1 MSDKYYND
9 AIIGNKNITAS
20 YTKKGELLRLYYP
33 TVDYKQ
39 FIDFFHVG
47 VKVNDSSLIY
57 LHDDVN
63 NVYNQYYTEQT
74 NILNT
79 QIENTY
85 FKLKM
90 TQIDFVPISKDVLVK
105 KYIFKNNNYMDLELK
120 FLIHSKMIS
129 NSDNSFGSKILDN
142 GMLQYNHNYNI
153 CTFSKNKIWRYQL
166 NDVANN
172 IKTGMLEDKDYIG
185 MSADS
190 AVGYD
195 LGILKPGEEK
205 SIEIMIYPNINQED
219 EISHIED
226 VERQVEEY
234 GKLEFSREMSNA
246 KRYWIKYVQE
256 HDTIK
261 IKEKNEKLAEKIRKI
276 YIRSILLF
284 PLLTNNST
292 GGMAAAIEVDEE
304 KTKSGGYSY
313 CWTRDAVFTTKALDI
328 LKMKKETEKF
338 YKVFC
343 KNTQNADG
351 MWEQRFYTNGNLA
364 PCWGYQVDETAS
376 VVFGVYEH
384 YRLTKDV
391 KFLKDTF
398 KMCEDATKF
407 LNKYIE
413 NLIGLRDEED
423 IVKMEIEDQYK
434 TNNHIYNKPSYD
446 LWEMNEG
453 VHLYSLASIFGAYTA
468 MIDINDTMEILYKD
482 NRVKIEDLRKSTER
496 LEKYRRE
503 IKKYMLNTMCDQD
516 TKSLR
521 RNERDYLM
529 DVSMIGSVVPFGMFT
544 PREKKIL
551 NTVEK
556 MNMTLRTYTGGYLRF
571 EKDNYMGGKNPWTIA
586 TLWMGLYYQKL
597 GDKEKVKE
605 CIEFIANSASE
616 NGFLAEQVDNHK
628 MQPKWV
634 LGLGWAHAMFI
645 MLLSFGDRH

>member
-9 AIIGNKNITAS
+9 ARIGNKNITAS
-20 YTKKGELLRLYYP
+20 FTKKGELLRLYYP

-39 FIDFFHVG
+39 YIDFFHVG

-63 NVYNQYYTEQT
+63 NTYKQHYVDST
-74 NILNT
+74 NILST

-85 FKLKM
+85 FKLNM

-105 KYIFKNNNYMDLELK
+105 KYIFKNNNSMNLELK
-120 FLIHSKMIS
+120 FLVHGKMIS
-129 NSDNSFGSKILDN
+129 NSDNSFGSKILDT

-153 CTFSKNKIWRYQL
+153 CTFSKNKIWKYQL
-166 NDVANN
+166 NDVNQN
-172 IKTGMLEDKDYIG
+172 IKTGILEDKDYIG
-185 MSADS
+185 MSSDS
-190 AVGYD
+190 AISYD
-195 LGILKPGEEK
+195 LGMLKPGETR
-205 SIEIMIYPNINQED
+205 SIEIMVYPSINQED
-219 EISHIED
+219 DIKHIED
-226 VERQVEEY
+226 IEKSVEELR
-234 GKLEFSREMSNA
+234 KIDFSHEYSNT

-256 HDTIK
+256 HDTIR
-261 IKEKNEKLAEKIRKI
+261 IKEKNEKIASKIRKV
-276 YIRSILLF
+276 YLRSILLF
-284 PLLTNNST
+284 PLLTNNAT
-292 GGMAAAIEVDEE
+292 GGIAAAIEVDEE
-304 KTKSGGYSY
+304 KVKSGGYSY

-384 YRLTKDV
+384 YKITKNL

-398 KMCEDATKF
+398 KMCEDAIKF
-407 LNKYIE
+407 LNNYIE
-413 NLIGLRDEED
+413 NLLEIRDESD
-423 IVKMEIEDQYK
+423 KVKVEIENQY
-434 TNNHIYNKPSYD
+434 TTYTHRHNKASYD

-453 VHLYSLASIFGAYTA
+453 VHLYSLASSFGAYTA
-468 MIDINDTMEILYKD
+468 MLDINEKKEVFYKE
-482 NRVKIEDLRKSTER
+482 NRIRIEDLRKNTEK
-496 LEKYRRE
+496 LEMYRRE
-503 IKKYMLNTMCDQD
+503 IKKYLLNAMCDQD

-521 RNERDYLM
+521 RNTIDSLM
-529 DVSMIGSVVPFGMFT
+529 DVSIIGSVVPFAMFT
-544 PREKKIL
+544 PKEKKIL

-571 EKDNYMGGKNPWTIA
+571 ENDNYMGGKNPWTIA
-586 TLWMGLYYQKL
+586 TLWMGLYYKQL

-605 CIEFIANSASE
+605 CLEFIINSASE
-616 NGFLAEQVDNHK
+616 NGLLAEQVVNHK
-628 MQPKWV
+628 MQPEWV
-634 LGLGWAHAMFI
+634 IGLGWAHAMFI
-645 MLLSFGDRH
+645 ILLSD

>member
-1 MSDKYYND
+1 MSEKYYND
-9 AIIGNKNITAS
+9 AIIGNKNIVAS
-20 YTKKGELLRLYYP
+20 YTNRGELLRLYYP

-63 NVYNQYYTEQT
+63 NVYKQHYTENT

-79 QIENTY
+79 EIENTY
-85 FKLKM
+85 FKLQV
-90 TQIDFVPISKDVLVK
+90 TQVDFVPINKNVLMK
-105 KYIFKNNNYMDLELK
+105 KYTFKNNNFMDLELK

-129 NSDNSFGSKILDN
+129 NIDNSFGSKILSN
-142 GMLQYNHNYNI
+142 GVLQYNHNYNI
-153 CTFSKNKIWRYQL
+153 CTFSKNKISKYQL
-166 NDVANN
+166 NDVSNN
-172 IKTGMLEDKDYIG
+172 IKTGIIDDKDYIG

-190 AVGYD
+190 AISYN
-195 LGILKPGEEK
+195 LETLKPGESK
-205 SIEIMIYPNINQED
+205 TIEIMIYPNINQEN

-226 VERQVEEY
+226 VEKVVEQFK
-234 GKLEFSREMSNA
+234 KLEFSKELYNT
-246 KRYWIKYVQE
+246 KRYWNRYVQE

-261 IKEKNEKLAEKIRKI
+261 IKEKNEKLLQKLKKV

-284 PLLTNNST
+284 PLLNNPTT

-313 CWTRDAVFTTKALDI
+313 CWTRDAVFITKALDI

-376 VVFGVYEH
+376 VVYGVYEH
-384 YRLTKDV
+384 YRVTKDS
-391 KFLKDTF
+391 KFLKDTY
-398 KMCEDATKF
+398 KMCEDAIKF

-413 NLIGLRDEED
+413 NLIGLSDEED
-423 IVKMEIEDQYK
+423 VVKKEIEDKYK
-434 TNNHIYNKPSYD
+434 TFNHRYNKPSYD
-446 LWEMNEG
+446 IWEMKEG
-453 VHLYSLASIFGAYTA
+453 VHLYSLSSIFAAYTA
-468 MIDINDTMEILYKD
+468 MIDINGIVEIYYKE
-482 NRVKIEDLRKSTER
+482 NRVRIEELRKLTEK

-503 IKKYMLNTMCDQD
+503 IKKYLLNTMCDQD
-516 TKSLR
+516 TKALR
-521 RNERDYLM
+521 RNTKDRLM
-529 DVSMIGSVVPFGMFT
+529 DVSIIGSVVPFGMFT

-556 MNMTLRTYTGGYLRF
+556 INMTLRTFTGGYLRF
-571 EKDNYMGGKNPWTIA
+571 EKDHYMGGKNPWTIA
-586 TLWMGLYYQKL
+586 TLWMGLYYKKL
-597 GDKEKVKE
+597 GEKEKVKE
-605 CIEFIANSASE
+605 CLEFIVNSASE
-616 NGFLAEQVDNHK
+616 HGLLAEQVDNHQ

-634 LGLGWAHAMFI
+634 IGLGWAHAMFI
-645 MLLSFGDRH
+645 MLLSKGGEK

>member
-20 YTKKGELLRLYYP
+20 YTNKGELLRLYYP

-47 VKVNDSSLIY
+47 IKVNDSSLIY

-63 NVYNQYYTEQT
+63 NTYKQYYTEQT

-79 QIENTY
+79 EIKNTY
-85 FKLKM
+85 FKLQM
-90 TQIDFVPISKDVLVK
+90 TQVDFVPISKDVLVK
-105 KYIFKNNNYMDLELK
+105 KYTFKNNNFMDLELK

-129 NSDNSFGSKILDN
+129 SSDNSFGSKILNN

-153 CTFSKNKIWRYQL
+153 CTFSKNNIWKYQL

-190 AVGYD
+190 AVAYD
-195 LGILKPGEEK
+195 LGVLKPGESK

-226 VERQVEEY
+226 VEKQVHEY
-234 GKLEFSREMSNA
+234 GKLEFSRELSNA

-261 IKEKNEKLAEKIRKI
+261 IKEKNEKLAAKIRKI

-364 PCWGYQVDETAS
+364 PCWGYQIDETAS

-384 YRLTKDV
+384 YRVTKDL

-398 KMCEDATKF
+398 KMCEEATKF
-407 LNKYIE
+407 LNKYTE
-413 NLIGLRDEED
+413 NLIGLRDEDD

-434 TNNHIYNKPSYD
+434 TNNHRYNKPSYD

-468 MIDINDTMEILYKD
+468 MIDINDTIEIFYKE

-521 RNERDYLM
+521 RNDKDFAM

-544 PREKKIL
+544 PKEKKIL

-571 EKDNYMGGKNPWTIA
+571 ENDNYMGGKNPWTIA
-586 TLWMGLYYQKL
+586 TLWMGLYYKKL
-597 GDKEKVKE
+597 GNKEKVKE
-605 CIEFIANSASE
+605 CIEFIVNSASE
-616 NGFLAEQVDNHK
+616 NGLLAEQVENHK

-645 MLLSFGDRH
+645 MLISNKDN